1 MPFLGRRSP
10 YRPRPHRC
18 CHLALLHR
26 LPGSDLLRCGLSSR
40 QFLARGF
47 TGAATAGFLG
57 RGYLWCCRLRCRYL
71 GRRRLWRCYLGRC
84 YLGRRV
90 FGRRRSGRRVI
101 GCGLLGRDLPG
112 RRVPGCETLRYG
124 DLRRE
129 QLGLGKLAH
138 GELRRRW
145 LRCGRCLP
153 AFRQRLVRCRFKRGL
168 DRADIRGPACRGP
181 GQAALGTVPIEVQP
195 ALLRAGGGGRRLG
208 NVGLGEQRPINGQ
221 KQGRHANGDHASE
234 CDQGGGDDETQM
246 RVQGPS
252 PSGRPRAAPIPGKNN
267 GAGGTMSVWGAG
279 SQRKSKL
286 CLTRRG
292 PWGQGAIRRKL
303 GPRGKTLQPGQSSD
317 SGRPAGG
324 LPNTEK
330 YARLVATAA
339 YGR

>member
-1 MPFLGRRSP
+1 
-10 YRPRPHRC
+10 
-18 CHLALLHR
+18 
-26 LPGSDLLRCGLSSR
+26 
-40 QFLARGF
+40 
-47 TGAATAGFLG
+47 
-57 RGYLWCCRLRCRYL
+57 
-71 GRRRLWRCYLGRC
+71 
-84 YLGRRV
+84 
-90 FGRRRSGRRVI
+90 
-101 GCGLLGRDLPG
+101 
-112 RRVPGCETLRYG
+112 
-124 DLRRE
+124 
-129 QLGLGKLAH
+129 LGLGKLAH

-153 AFRQRLVRCRFKRGL
+153 AFRQRLLGCRFKRGH
-168 DRADIRGPACRGP
+168 DRAGVRGPACRSP

-267 GAGGTMSVWGAG
+267 GGGTMSVWRAG

-292 PWGQGAIRRKL
+292 PWGQGAGGSKL
-303 GPRGKTLQPGQSSD
+303 RLGGKTLRSGLSSD
-317 SGRPAGG
+317 SGRPAGVCQTPRST
-324 LPNTEK
+324 LDWSQQRRM
-330 YARLVATAA
+330 AVDI
-339 YGR
+339 

>member
-1 MPFLGRRSP
+1 MAQVRSLPAGLPSKAGRLPVQAGPRPGRRSRSGVP
-10 YRPRPHRC
+10 RPRAGR
-18 CHLALLHR
+18 A
-26 LPGSDLLRCGLSSR
+26 GNSSDRSAASS
-40 QFLARGF
+40 
-47 TGAATAGFLG
+47 AA
-57 RGYLWCCRLRCRYL
+57 
-71 GRRRLWRCYLGRC
+71 
-84 YLGRRV
+84 
-90 FGRRRSGRRVI
+90 RRRS
-101 GCGLLGRDLPG
+101 
-112 RRVPGCETLRYG
+112 
-124 DLRRE
+124 
-129 QLGLGKLAH
+129 
-138 GELRRRW
+138 
-145 LRCGRCLP
+145 
-153 AFRQRLVRCRFKRGL
+153 
-168 DRADIRGPACRGP
+168 
-181 GQAALGTVPIEVQP
+181 
-195 ALLRAGGGGRRLG
+195 GRRLG
-208 NVGLGEQRPINGQ
+208 NVGLGEQRPINGK

-267 GAGGTMSVWGAG
+267 GGGGTMSVWGAG